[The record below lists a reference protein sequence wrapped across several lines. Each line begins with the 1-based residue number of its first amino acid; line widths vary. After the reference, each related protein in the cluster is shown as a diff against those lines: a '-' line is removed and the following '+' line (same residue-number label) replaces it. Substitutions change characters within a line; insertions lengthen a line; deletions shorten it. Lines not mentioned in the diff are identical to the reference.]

1 MAERTDQDI
10 QTSSSEKTQSLGGKI
25 LSLPSRYFIQ
35 TILVVLVVILSL
47 GNEYFHQVPNIRNIL
62 LQSSFTGIAAAGMT
76 LLIMSG
82 AFDLSVGGM
91 LGMLG
96 VLLAM
101 LTSVVGLVPSLL
113 ITLVAGALFG
123 ILNGL
128 IVTRMKIPAFI
139 ATLGMMNVYFG
150 LAFIIT
156 NAQVIPVAVSGFR
169 GIATNALFGLLPS
182 AFIVMV
188 VVYAVVTT
196 LLRRTTFGRFVR
208 AIGSNQTAAA
218 VAGVDVDK
226 RIVQTFMTLGICVAV
241 AAIMLT
247 AMLSSANAIMAQ
259 GFELQVIATV
269 VVGGTSLK
277 GGTGTLAGT
286 FTGALL
292 LTVINNALNIFGVEA
307 YWQYVVAGAVLI
319 VAISIQM
326 LRVREE
332 SE

>member
-1 MAERTDQDI
+1 MAEKTNRDI
-10 QTSSSEKTQSLGGKI
+10 QSTSFQETQSLGSRI
-25 LSLPSRYFIQ
+25 LALPSRYFIQ
-35 TILVVLVVILSL
+35 TILLVLVVVLSF
-47 GNEYFHQVPNIRNIL
+47 GNESFHQIQNIRNIL

-101 LTSVVGLVPSLL
+101 LTSVVGVIPSVL
-113 ITLVAGALFG
+113 ITVIAGAVFG

-150 LAFIIT
+150 LAFIMT
-156 NAQVIPVAVSGFR
+156 DAQVISVGVSGFR
-169 GIATNALFGLLPS
+169 SIATDALFGLFPS

-188 VVYAVVTT
+188 IVYAVVTI

-208 AIGSNQTAAA
+208 AIGGNQTAAT

-241 AAIMLT
+241 AAVMLT

-292 LTVINNALNIFGVEA
+292 LSVINNALNMFGVEA

-326 LRVREE
+326 LRDGSE